1 VAKEKVSKKSQK
13 DKSLYRQAF
22 QFINPFMG
30 LIALA
35 LTMNIIFSLL
45 NTFTITLIKPVFQ
58 IIFSGS
64 GLPTDA
70 ANAMAN
76 PLDNFKNNFFDFI
89 TNLVIAPGNPLQ
101 SLVKLSIV
109 IIIAFILKNL
119 FKYLGSITTVKYEEG
134 IVKSIR
140 DAIFEKLTGFS
151 PGYYSQKRQG
161 DFLSIITNETSAL
174 SSATITAFST
184 IIREGVQVLLFALL
198 LLSISWD
205 LTLITSLT
213 AVVAVLILRFAR
225 KFLNRYATRMQ
236 SAMADY
242 TSTMQETFYGIKII
256 KAYNAEKNFISKFFT
271 DTLKYVKA
279 AIKHK
284 RIITLIPALNEI
296 FAIFALCVVLFY
308 GGSKVLNNQLTAD
321 DLMLFLFSL
330 FSIMSPLTSVLS
342 NIAQIPRGYVA
353 AQKIFEILNEKEK
366 VKSGNLHNP
375 EFKNSIKFN
384 NVSFYYEKELVLK
397 NINLE
402 IPKAKKIALVGGSGS
417 GKSTI
422 LDLLVRFYDPQE
434 GTITLDGTDI
444 REFHIPDY
452 RALFGMVSQETMLF
466 NDTIENNIRI
476 GRNDVPFEQIV
487 EVAKLANAYDFIM
500 QTENGFQTH
509 LGDRGMTLSGGERQ
523 RIAIA
528 RALLGNPEIL
538 IFDEATSAL
547 DSESEK
553 IVQNAINRVLKDKT
567 AVLVAHRLSTIMDAD
582 EIFVIKDGVIIER
595 GNHRQLIANKGPY
608 NYLYELQFENG
619 N

>member
-1 VAKEKVSKKSQK
+1 VAKDSQK
-13 DKSLYRQAF
+13 DKSLYVQSFR
-22 QFINPFMG
+22 FIKPFLG

-35 LTMNIIFSLL
+35 LAMNIIFSLL
-45 NTFTITLIKPVFQ
+45 NTFTVTLIKPVFQ
-58 IIFSGS
+58 IIFSS
-64 GLPTDA
+64 NSIPVSP

-89 TNLVIAPGNPLQ
+89 TQLVVAPGNPMR

-109 IIIAFILKNL
+109 IIIAFVLKNL
-119 FKYLGSITTVKYEEG
+119 FKYLGSITSVKYEEG
-134 IVKSIR
+134 IIKSIR
-140 DAIFEKLTGFS
+140 DEVFAKLTSFS

-161 DFLSIITNETSAL
+161 DFLSVITNETTAL
-174 SSATITAFST
+174 SNASITAFST
-184 IIREGVQVLLFALL
+184 IIREGVQVVLFALL

-213 AVVAVLILRFAR
+213 AVAAVLILRFAR
-225 KFLNRYATRMQ
+225 KFLNRYAGRMQ

-256 KAYNAEKNFISKFFT
+256 KAYNAEKNFVSKFFK

-279 AIKHK
+279 AVKHK

-296 FAIFALCVVLFY
+296 FAIFALCVVLFF
-308 GGSKVLNNQLTAD
+308 GGYKVLHSQLTAD

-353 AQKIFEILNEKEK
+353 AERIFEILNEEEK
-366 VKSGNLHNP
+366 VKSGDLRHP
-375 EFKNSIKFN
+375 TFQNSINFN
-384 NVSFYYEKELVLK
+384 NVSFTYDKEPVLK

-402 IPKAKKIALVGGSGS
+402 IPKGKKIALVGSSGS

-422 LDLLVRFYDPQE
+422 LDLLVRFYDPQD
-434 GTITLDGTDI
+434 GSITLDNIDI
-444 REFHIPDY
+444 RKFYLSDY
-452 RALFGMVSQETMLF
+452 RSLFGIVSQETMLF

-476 GRNDVPFEQIV
+476 GRDNIPFEQVV

-500 QTENGFQTH
+500 QTENGFQTRI
-509 LGDRGMTLSGGERQ
+509 GDRGMTLSGGERQ

-547 DSESEK
+547 DTESEK
-553 IVQNAINRVLKDKT
+553 TVQNAINSVLKDKT
-567 AVLVAHRLSTIMDAD
+567 AVLVAHRLSTIIDAD
-582 EIFVIKDGVIIER
+582 EICVIKDGTIIER
-595 GNHRQLIANKGPY
+595 GDHRQLIENKGAY

-619 N
+619 NQ

>member
-1 VAKEKVSKKSQK
+1 MARNSQSG
-13 DKSLYRQAF
+13 KSLYFQAF
-22 QFINPFMG
+22 RFVKPFMG

-58 IIFSGS
+58 IIFGGS
-64 GLPTDA
+64 NVATTA
-70 ANAMAN
+70 TNALTS
-76 PLDNFKNNFFDFI
+76 PLDNFKNGFFNFI
-89 TNLVIAPGNPLQ
+89 TNLVISQGDAMQ

-109 IIIAFILKNL
+109 IIISFILKNF
-119 FKYLGSITTVKYEEG
+119 FKYIGSITTVKYEEG
-134 IVKSIR
+134 IIKLIR
-140 DAIFEKLTGFS
+140 DAVFEKLTTFS
-151 PGYYSQKRQG
+151 LGYYSQKRQG
-161 DFLSIITNETSAL
+161 NFISIITNETTAL
-174 SSATITAFST
+174 SNATISAFST
-184 IIREGVQVLLFALL
+184 IIREGIQILLVAVL

-205 LTLITSLT
+205 LTLITSAT
-213 AVVAVLILRFAR
+213 AIVAVIILRVTR
-225 KFLNRYATRMQ
+225 KFLNRYAGRMQ

-256 KAYNAEKNFISKFFT
+256 KAYNAENNSTSKFFK
-271 DTLKYVKA
+271 DTLNYVKA

-284 RIITLIPALNEI
+284 RIITLIPAFNEI
-296 FAIFALCVVLFY
+296 FAVFALCIVLFY

-330 FSIMSPLTSVLS
+330 FSIMSPLTTVLS

-353 AQKIFEILNEKEK
+353 AERIFEILNEEEK
-366 VKSGNLHNP
+366 IKSGNKRNP
-375 EFKNSIKFN
+375 IFNHSINFN
-384 NVSFYYEKELVLK
+384 DVSFAYDKELVLK

-402 IPKAKKIALVGGSGS
+402 IQKGRKIALVGGSGS

-422 LDLLVRFYDPQE
+422 LDLLIRFYDPQK
-434 GTITLDGTDI
+434 GNITIDNTDI
-444 REFHIPDY
+444 REFNLQDY
-452 RALFGMVSQETMLF
+452 RSLFGIVSQETMLF

-476 GRNDVPFEQIV
+476 GRNDISFESVV
-487 EVAKLANAYDFIM
+487 EVSKLANAYDFIM
-500 QTENGFQTH
+500 QMENGFHTH
-509 LGDRGMTLSGGERQ
+509 IGDRGMTLSGGERQ

-567 AVLVAHRLSTIMDAD
+567 AVLVAHRLSTITDAD
-582 EIFVIKDGVIIER
+582 EIFVIKDGTIIEH
-595 GNHRQLIANKGPY
+595 GSHRQLIASKGAY
-608 NYLYELQFENG
+608 NYLYELQFESG